1 MLMNH
6 LYGEMNKSV
15 VWEVVWLCKEL
26 PGLPLSVNIL
36 MPCVSKQH
44 SFGLYMVRQ
53 QRTAN
58 RRQPIFLALEVQLK
72 LDWVAFSR
80 LARIQGGY

>member
-1 MLMNH
+1 MNH

-72 LDWVAFSR
+72 LDWVAFGR
-80 LARIQGGY
+80 LVRIQGGY

>member
-1 MLMNH
+1 MNH

-36 MPCVSKQH
+36 MPCVPKQH

-53 QRTAN
+53 QCTAN

-80 LARIQGGY
+80 LVRIQGGY

>member
-6 LYGEMNKSV
+6 LDGEMNKSV
-15 VWEVVWLCKEL
+15 VWEVVWLCMEL

-80 LARIQGGY
+80 LVRIQGGY

>member
-1 MLMNH
+1 MNH

-58 RRQPIFLALEVQLK
+58 RRQPIFLAVEVQLK

-80 LARIQGGY
+80 LVRIQGGY

>member
-1 MLMNH
+1 MNH

-26 PGLPLSVNIL
+26 PGLPFSVNIL
-36 MPCVSKQH
+36 MPCVPKQH

-80 LARIQGGY
+80 LVRIQGGY

>member
-1 MLMNH
+1 MNH

-80 LARIQGGY
+80 LVRIQGGY

>member
-80 LARIQGGY
+80 LVRIQGGY

>member
-1 MLMNH
+1 MNH

-15 VWEVVWLCKEL
+15 VWEVVWLCKQL

-80 LARIQGGY
+80 LVRIQGGY

>member
-1 MLMNH
+1 MNH

-80 LARIQGGY
+80 LVPIQGGY

>member
-1 MLMNH
+1 MNH

-26 PGLPLSVNIL
+26 PGLPLIVNIL
-36 MPCVSKQH
+36 MPCVPKQH

-80 LARIQGGY
+80 LVRIQGGY